1 MVNDHPLSERLAAID
16 GRDYGAYGSLRGV
29 HHFEGFDLDIDHV
42 PSDPYAP
49 PGTGVFRVRVA
60 TDVVGLIDAD
70 LDTLTRDV
78 AVRDHL
84 CRRFHAAAQRLSRGR
99 RGTGWSGVI
108 TVATPGQAV
117 LDRNAVM
124 IANGVVEVRAFVG
137 LPARG
142 RRIDAD
148 LAERVL
154 LDELP
159 AIVAASLAADTL
171 DRNRLE
177 RHVATVEDARA
188 LRAQLTEAGLVAFL
202 ADGALLPRASGV
214 DDRPLR
220 DDAVPL
226 ASPDVLRVTLEA
238 PHAGAVTGLG
248 IPRGVT
254 VIVGGGY
261 HGKSTLLA
269 ALAAG
274 VYDHIAG
281 DGRERC
287 VSVTETFP
295 VRAAPGRSVAGVDIS
310 AFVQGLPDGRDTTR
324 FTTANASGSTSQA
337 AAMSEA
343 IEAGAQVLLVDE
355 DSSATNL
362 LVRDA
367 RMQALVAREDEP
379 ITVLLDRV
387 RDLHD
392 QLGVSTVLVLGGA
405 GDYLDVADHVIQMVG
420 FAPREVTQRAR
431 EVAAAL
437 PSRRRA
443 EAATSLR
450 PPRPRIPAPGTIETR
465 NEHGKRRVRPVAH
478 DRILIGSDELDL
490 RDVADQL
497 TEPAQTATIAAAIE
511 RLADALDG
519 STTVGDAVGE
529 LLAEVSSDGLDALD
543 EHRRGRLA
551 EVRALDLAA
560 ALNRVRTLELTAPSS
575 EEGGGGG
582 QPR

>member
-1 MVNDHPLSERLAAID
+1 MVNDHPLRERLESID
-16 GRDYGAYGSLRGV
+16 GRDYGAYRSLRGV
-29 HHFEGFDLDIDHV
+29 HRFERFDLDIDRV

-49 PGTGVFRVRVA
+49 PGTGVFRVRVPNA
-60 TDVVGLIDAD
+60 GVGLTEDD
-70 LDTLTRDV
+70 LATPARDV

-84 CRRFHAAAQRLSRGR
+84 CRRFHAAAERLSGGR

-108 TVATPGQAV
+108 TVARPGQAV
-117 LDRNAVM
+117 LDRNAVL
-124 IANGVVEVRAFVG
+124 IAHGVVELRAFVG

-148 LAERVL
+148 LAATVL
-154 LDELP
+154 LEELP
-159 AIVAASLAADTL
+159 TIVAASLSADTL
-171 DRNRLE
+171 DRGQLE
-177 RHVATVEDARA
+177 RHVRTVEDARS
-188 LRAQLTEAGLVAFL
+188 LRAQLTDAGLVAFL
-202 ADGALLPRASGV
+202 ADEAVLPRASGV
-214 DDRPLR
+214 DDRPLG
-220 DDAVPL
+220 DGAIPL
-226 ASPDVLRVTLEA
+226 ASPDALRMTLEA
-238 PHAGAVTGLG
+238 PHAGAVTGIG
-248 IPRGVT
+248 IRRGVT

-269 ALAAG
+269 ALGAG

-287 VSVTETFP
+287 VSLPETFP
-295 VRAAPGRSVAGVDIS
+295 ARAAPGRSVAGVDIS
-310 AFVQGLPDGRDTTR
+310 AFIQGLPDGRDTTR
-324 FTTANASGSTSQA
+324 FTTPNASGSTSQA
-337 AAMSEA
+337 AAISEA

-450 PPRPRIPAPGTIETR
+450 PPRSRIPAPGTIETH
-465 NEHGKRRVRPVAH
+465 NEHGKRRVRPVAR
-478 DRILIGSDELDL
+478 DRIVIGSGELDL

-497 TEPAQTATIAAAIE
+497 TEPAQTATVAAAIE

-519 STTVGDAVGE
+519 STTVVDAVGE
-529 LLAEVSSDGLDALD
+529 LFAEVSSDGLDALD

-551 EVRALDLAA
+551 EVRALDIAA
-560 ALNRVRTLELTAPSS
+560 ALNRLRTLGLTAPSS
-575 EEGGGGG
+575 
-582 QPR
+582 Q

>member
-1 MVNDHPLSERLAAID
+1 MVNVHPLRERLVAID
-16 GRDYGAYGSLRGV
+16 GRDYRAYRSLRGV
-29 HHFEGFDLDIDHV
+29 HRFEGFDLDIDQV

-49 PGTGVFRVRVA
+49 PGTGVFRVRVPNA
-60 TDVVGLIDAD
+60 EVGLTEDD
-70 LDTLTRDV
+70 LATAARDV

-84 CRRFHAAAQRLSRGR
+84 CRCFDAAAQRLSGGR

-108 TVATPGQAV
+108 TVARPGQAV
-117 LDRNAVM
+117 LDRNAVL
-124 IANGVVEVRAFVG
+124 IENGVVEVRAFVG

-142 RRIDAD
+142 RRVAAD
-148 LAERVL
+148 LAATVL
-154 LDELP
+154 LEELP
-159 AIVAASLAADTL
+159 AIVAASLSADTL
-171 DRNRLE
+171 ERDRLE
-177 RHVATVEDARA
+177 RHIRTVEDARA
-188 LRAQLTEAGLVAFL
+188 LRAQLTGAGLVAFL
-202 ADGALLPRASGV
+202 ADGAVLPRASGV

-226 ASPDVLRVTLEA
+226 ASPDALRVTLEA
-238 PHAGAVTGLG
+238 PHSGAVTGLG
-248 IPRGVT
+248 IPRGIT

-287 VSVTETFP
+287 VSLTETFP

-310 AFVQGLPDGRDTTR
+310 AFIQGLPDGRDTTR

-337 AAMSEA
+337 AAISEA

-387 RDLHD
+387 RELHE

-420 FAPREVTQRAR
+420 FVPREVTQRAR

-443 EAATSLR
+443 EAATPLH

-465 NEHGKRRVRPVAH
+465 NEHGKHRVRPVAR
-478 DRILIGSDELDL
+478 DRILIGSGELDL

-519 STTVGDAVGE
+519 STTVVEAVGE
-529 LLAEVSSDGLDALD
+529 FLAGVSSDGLDAVD
-543 EHRRGRLA
+543 EHHRGRLA

-560 ALNRVRTLELTAPSS
+560 ALNRLRTLEVVRRSN
-575 EEGGGGG
+575 
-582 QPR
+582 R